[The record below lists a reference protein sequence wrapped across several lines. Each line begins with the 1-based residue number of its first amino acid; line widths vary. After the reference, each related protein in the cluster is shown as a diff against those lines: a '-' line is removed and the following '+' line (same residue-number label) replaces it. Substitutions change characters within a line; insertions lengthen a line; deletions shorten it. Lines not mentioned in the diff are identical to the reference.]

1 MAEITLT
8 ELRRTL
14 FTAVDSI
21 LETGEPVVINR
32 KGRRLVLREE
42 AVVEELSHAERF
54 RRYMAQGPDENASDL
69 SLEDIQSTLRD
80 YWEWDGEPEID
91 GKP

>member
-14 FTAVDSI
+14 FRAVDSV

-42 AVVEELSHAERF
+42 VAVADLSPGERYQ
-54 RRYMAQGPDENASDL
+54 RYMAQGVAEDSAPLDWRDLNASD
-69 SLEDIQSTLRD
+69 
-80 YWEWDGEPEID
+80 YWVEEPGPEL
-91 GKP
+91 